1 MTPTIDREIVQKLYI
16 FNNTNNIYIF
26 LFTSHLFI
34 NAVFWE
40 IRSTFVPIYNTIPQ
54 PHHKLANEILIFYE
68 KITLIMIKI

>member
-16 FNNTNNIYIF
+16 FNNTTNIWVFF

-34 NAVFWE
+34 NTVFWE

-54 PHHKLANEILIFYE
+54 PHHKLAYEILIFYE
-68 KITLIMIKI
+68 KIT